1 MRLCVILVLLIWTSC
16 SEGIC
21 DQAVIMVNGVVLR
34 RLTIFFSSFVLKTG
48 QIFSMFMLY
57 RTLMTVCHVLNDFG
71 EFLLLFYP

>member
-1 MRLCVILVLLIWTSC
+1 
-16 SEGIC
+16 
-21 DQAVIMVNGVVLR
+21 MVNGVVLR
-34 RLTIFFSSFVLKTG
+34 RLTNFFSSFVLKTG